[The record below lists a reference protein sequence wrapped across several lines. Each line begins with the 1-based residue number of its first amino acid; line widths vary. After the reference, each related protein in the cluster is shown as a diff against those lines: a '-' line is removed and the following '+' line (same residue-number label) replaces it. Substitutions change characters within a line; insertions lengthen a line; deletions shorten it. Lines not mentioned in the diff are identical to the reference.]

1 MFNLELKKEDIGK
14 VLFII
19 SIILGFY
26 LFITPLSHGIIH
38 IDEYWTFLVVKLPL
52 LEGVKVTISDVHP
65 PLYYLILKF
74 FDKLFIFL
82 NINIDSL
89 ILFKILSILPYF
101 IILLLSATKL
111 KNEYGWFTAGL
122 FALVLIG
129 VSDFFIQFVTIRMY
143 NWTLLFCLLS
153 FIVLK
158 DILER
163 SEVKFWILLSIF
175 VTLAA
180 YTHYFSI
187 ITSALIYFI
196 IFIFIVFNKNINF
209 NKKEEFKKFLLSI
222 STAVILY
229 LPWIFILINQVQMA
243 SGRSVHEVPLLSNL
257 INYFLIFGVNNESFS
272 IEWILLKLFALAL
285 LIFIFYIFLKSENLE
300 NLNKFYVSSGIFLYF
315 GTIILGVLLLVI
327 TFKPLQGRYLMPV
340 AGILWLSICII
351 LGKLKNNI
359 FLIISLVLI
368 ILLCVGSLSY
378 NVTNFDGYNEGLRDQ
393 SELSNLNNEN
403 NVIIYTQRFHYI
415 CFSNFL
421 NKTTEYSTYKYDSP
435 SNDIF
440 VEENISKIVESN
452 LDKNV
457 YIIQFVDSEKDLAY
471 EKNISYEKVYNKGHL
486 WFIKLKIKE
495 KNL

>member
-272 IEWILLKLFALAL
+272 IEWILL
-285 LIFIFYIFLKSENLE
+285 
-300 NLNKFYVSSGIFLYF
+300 
-315 GTIILGVLLLVI
+315 
-327 TFKPLQGRYLMPV
+327 
-340 AGILWLSICII
+340 
-351 LGKLKNNI
+351 
-359 FLIISLVLI
+359 
-368 ILLCVGSLSY
+368 
-378 NVTNFDGYNEGLRDQ
+378 
-393 SELSNLNNEN
+393 
-403 NVIIYTQRFHYI
+403 
-415 CFSNFL
+415 
-421 NKTTEYSTYKYDSP
+421 
-435 SNDIF
+435 
-440 VEENISKIVESN
+440 
-452 LDKNV
+452 
-457 YIIQFVDSEKDLAY
+457 
-471 EKNISYEKVYNKGHL
+471 
-486 WFIKLKIKE
+486 
-495 KNL
+495 